1 MRRSARRG
9 GGRQIQ
15 VTVESLGAKGDGLAT
30 HDGRPLFL
38 PQTVPGD
45 LVLARVTGERGGGFK
60 GEVIE
65 LLEAGPG
72 RADPPCPF
80 FGPCGGCAL
89 QHMEDGA
96 YGAWKQ
102 EQLRQALERRG
113 LEPEILHPLRRV
125 PPGRRRRITWSA
137 LRTAHGLRLGF
148 FGRESHR
155 LTDIDACLLVTP
167 ALQTLL
173 APTAPLRPVLEEM
186 LMIPEEARLTVTEC
200 ETGIDLLIDSRHDLS
215 LEDREALA
223 GFAESAN
230 LARLS
235 WTDGQDEATPLA
247 VRRDPV
253 FRFGGVPV
261 VPPPGGFVQPTA
273 EGEAL
278 LVELVMAAV
287 PAGAETAAD
296 LFAGCGTFTFPLA
309 ERLQVYAAEGAED
322 SLAALAA
329 AARRSD
335 RAQRIEAELRDLARH
350 PVLADELSGGD
361 VVVFDPPRGGAREQA
376 VEIAA
381 SDVPL
386 VVAVSCNP
394 TTFARDARILAD
406 GGYRLKEA
414 TPIDQFP
421 WSGHLELVAVFE
433 R

>member
-1 MRRSARRG
+1 MRRKARRG
-9 GGRQIQ
+9 GGRQIE
-15 VTVESLGAKGDGLAT
+15 VTVEALGAKGDGLSSV
-30 HDGRPLFL
+30 DGRPLFL
-38 PQTVPGD
+38 AQTVPGD
-45 LVLARVTGERGGGFK
+45 RVLARVTGERGGGFK

-65 LLEAGPG
+65 LLQPGPHH
-72 RADPPCPF
+72 AEPPCPF

-89 QHMEDGA
+89 QHLEDGA
-96 YGAWKQ
+96 YAAWKQ
-102 EQLRQALERRG
+102 DQLAVALERKG
-113 LEPEILHPLRRV
+113 LTPETLHPLRRV
-125 PPGRRRRITWSA
+125 APGRRRRITWSA
-137 LRTAHGLRLGF
+137 LRTARSLLLGYYE
-148 FGRESHR
+148 RESHQ
-155 LTDIDACLLVTP
+155 LADIDACLLVRP
-167 ALQTLL
+167 ELQALLSPLHQLL
-173 APTAPLRPVLEEM
+173 QPVLEIQEQ
-186 LMIPEEARLTVTEC
+186 ARVTATLC
-200 ETGIDLLIDSRHDLS
+200 DTGIDLLIDSRQPLR

-223 GFAESAN
+223 AFAAAED
-230 LARLS
+230 LARLC
-235 WTDGQDEATPLA
+235 WTDGQDAPTPLA
-247 VRRDPV
+247 LRRDPILT
-253 FRFGGVPV
+253 FGGVAV

-273 EGEAL
+273 EGEAV

-309 ERLQVYAAEGAED
+309 GRLQVYAAEGAED
-322 SLAALAA
+322 SLAALQA

-335 RAQRIEAELRDLARH
+335 RAGRIEAELRDLARF
-350 PVLADELSGGD
+350 PVMADELSGGD